1 MYPNLYFFLK
11 ETFHFEPWGF
21 TQYINSF
28 GLFVALSFVLG
39 SYILGL
45 ELKRKE
51 KNGELTFKEEIVTI
65 GEGVKIP
72 ELLFNFV
79 FGFIVGYKVVGIFFN
94 DSSMPPQEYVFSSQ
108 GSLIGGFAL
117 GLLFSGLLYME
128 MKKSA
133 LAKPEKKLI
142 RVYPHERIGDI
153 TVMAAVA
160 GFIGAKIFDNL
171 ENWDRFIQNPIMN
184 LLSPSGLTFYGGFI
198 CAAIAIL
205 VYAKRKNI
213 GGWALCDAMGPVLI
227 LTYATGRIGCMVAG
241 DGDWG
246 IFNSAYTLSPDGKI
260 IPGSEA
266 IYQQAIAN
274 GGEFSRYLM
283 SEYGSLDKIPHVFF
297 KGLEWL
303 PNWFWAY
310 NFPHNVNEVGV
321 SIAGCTGSYCNQI
334 NPLVFP
340 TPFYETIA
348 CLLLFGLLWFLRKKI
363 NFTGQLFGIY
373 LFVNGL
379 ERFCVEK
386 IRVNSTYSLWGF
398 HPTQAEIISSL
409 LMVAGIL
416 IFVLKG
422 KMKKQSPVK
431 PI

>member
-1 MYPNLYFFLK
+1 MFPNLYFFLK
-11 ETFHFEPWGF
+11 ETFHVEPWTF

-39 SYILGL
+39 SYVLSL

-51 KNGELTFKEEIVTI
+51 ASGILSFQEEIVI
-65 GEGVKIP
+65 VGEGVKIP
-72 ELLFNFV
+72 ELIFNLI

-94 DSSMPPQEYVFSSQ
+94 AGDIPPQEYIFSQ
-108 GSLIGGFAL
+108 NGSLIGGIVL
-117 GLLFSGLLYME
+117 GLLFSGMLYFE

-133 LAKPEKKLI
+133 LAKPEKKTI
-142 RVYPHERIGDI
+142 KVWPHERIGDI
-153 TVMAAVA
+153 TVIAAVA
-160 GFIGAKIFDNL
+160 GFVGAKIFDNL
-171 ENWDRFIQNPIMN
+171 ENWDRFIQDPIMN

-205 VYAKRKNI
+205 IYAKKKNI
-213 GGWALCDAMGPVLI
+213 GAWALCDAMGPVLM

-246 IFNSAYTLSPDGKI
+246 IFNSAYTLSPDGKV

-266 IYQQAIAN
+266 IYQNAITQ
-274 GGEFSRYLM
+274 GGEFSRYLV
-283 SEYGSLDKIPHVFF
+283 SEYGSLEKIPHAFF
-297 KGLEWL
+297 KGAEFL

-321 SIAGCTGSYCNQI
+321 GIVGCSGSYCAQL

-340 TPFYETIA
+340 TPLYETIA
-348 CLLLFGLLWFLRKKI
+348 CLLLFTILWFLRKKI
-363 NFTGQLFGIY
+363 SIPGQLFGIY
-373 LFVNGL
+373 LIFNGF
-379 ERFCVEK
+379 ERFLVEK
-386 IRVNSTYSLWGF
+386 IRVNSTYSIWGF
-398 HPTQAEIISSL
+398 HPTQAELISSG

-416 IFVLKG
+416 IFILVG
-422 KMKKQSPVK
+422 RKQK
-431 PI
+431 IIN